1 MAEQIRVRVRMAPSP
16 TGHLHVGTA
25 YPALFNYLFA
35 KSRQGTFILRNE
47 DTDPERS
54 KDEYAHEI
62 VSGLTWLGLSWDEG
76 VDLAP
81 DGAFIERGDHGPYS
95 QSKRAPLYREY
106 LERMLADGVA
116 YWCYCTKD
124 ELDAERARQEA
135 AGEAPR
141 YAGTCRHLQE
151 APAGKEPQV
160 IRFRVPEKAVTF
172 TDLVRGEVRTDASL
186 YGDLVIARS
195 LDSALYNF
203 AVVVDDL
210 TMGIT
215 HVIRGEDHV
224 SNTPKQI
231 LIFEALGATPPTY
244 AHLSLLLAPD
254 RTKLSKRR
262 NKVSLLQYRDE
273 GFLPEAMCNFLAL
286 MGWHPSGDQELFTLP
301 ELIAAFSPDRF
312 LKAGSVFDET
322 KLRWMNREHM
332 KRMPAEAL
340 AARLRPF
347 LPAGTEIATDVLE
360 RFVDAERN
368 RADTLAELAATTD
381 WIAAY
386 RTPDATL
393 VIPKGEEASSA
404 RERLADADAFLAGLD
419 AEGET
424 WLHEAE
430 TWLGARAEEHGKRQV
445 FHPVRV
451 ALSGLERSP
460 DPVTLMKV
468 LGLEE
473 SRARVARTLEKL
485 AQ

>member
-1 MAEQIRVRVRMAPSP
+1 MPQEIRVRMAPSP

-54 KDEYAHEI
+54 REEYAREI
-62 VSGLTWLGLSWDEG
+62 VTGLAWLGLSWDEG

-81 DGAFIERGDHGPYS
+81 DGALVERGEHGPYS
-95 QSKRAPLYREY
+95 QSRRAPLYREY
-106 LERMLADGVA
+106 LERMLADGAA

-141 YAGTCRHLQE
+141 YAGTCRDLG
-151 APAGKEPQV
+151 APPAGKEPQV
-160 IRFRVPEKAVTF
+160 IRFRVPEKTVVF
-172 TDLVRGEVRTDASL
+172 QDLVRGEVRTDAAL

-210 TMGIT
+210 AMGIT

-231 LIFEALGATPPTY
+231 LLFEALGATPPTY

-301 ELIAAFSPDRF
+301 ELVAAFSPDRF

-332 KRMPAEAL
+332 KRLPAEAL
-340 AARLRPF
+340 ATRLRPF
-347 LPAGTEIATDVLE
+347 LPADAAVEPAVLE
-360 RFVDAERN
+360 RFADAERN
-368 RADTLAELAATTD
+368 RADTLAELAASAQWLT
-381 WIAAY
+381 AY
-386 RTPDATL
+386 RVPNAALLVPGGEDAASAGEHLRAAEDFLATL
-393 VIPKGEEASSA
+393 DPA
-404 RERLADADAFLAGLD
+404 ADA
-419 AEGET
+419 

-430 TWLGARAEEHGKRQV
+430 AWLAARGETHGKRQV

-460 DPVTLMKV
+460 DPLTLMKV
-468 LGLEE
+468 LGPEE
-473 SRARVARTLEKL
+473 SRARIAGARERL
-485 AQ
+485 A